1 MDLDEIYRPIADEL
15 EMMEDLLR
23 STLGES
29 ENGSISA
36 MGGTLLE
43 SGGKRL
49 RPALVLLGE
58 RAACGR
64 GPRTCELQ
72 ELVEIAAAMEL
83 IHIASLI
90 HDDVLDAASVRHNKP
105 TVNARYGKD
114 VSIALGDYVYSKGF
128 QLIGRKGRAD
138 VFACVSD
145 AIHAMCE
152 GELVHVCQRRNLEL
166 SESSYILIAEKKT
179 ASLFAACCQ
188 AGAII
193 GSQGESVQ
201 TAMKEFGLN
210 FGIAFQIVD
219 DCRDMIGETAQLGKQ
234 PGQDVFVGDVTLPLL
249 ALSGCVGQAEREE
262 IRNMLGSADDQG
274 GLERLKSMLMD
285 SDVLSKTQRLVESYA
300 GRAREKLDT
309 LAESVYKDSLS
320 QLLDY
325 ATQNEF

>member
-1 MDLDEIYRPIADEL
+1 MDLDEIYHPIADDL
-15 EMMEDLLR
+15 ETMENLLR

-29 ENGSISA
+29 QNGSIPA
-36 MGGTLLE
+36 MGSELLE

-49 RPALVLLGE
+49 RPALVLLAEG
-58 RAACGR
+58 AACRR
-64 GPRTCELQ
+64 GPSTCERQ
-72 ELVEIAAAMEL
+72 ELAEIAAAMEL

-105 TVNARYGKD
+105 TINARYGED

-128 QLIGRKGRAD
+128 QLIGRRGRAD

-152 GELVHVCQRRNLEL
+152 GELIHVCQRRNLEL

-188 AGAII
+188 VGAII
-193 GSQGESVQ
+193 GNQPESVQ
-201 TAMKEFGLN
+201 TALKEFGLN
-210 FGIAFQIVD
+210 FGVAFQIVD
-219 DCRDMIGETAQLGKQ
+219 DCRDMIGETAELGKQ
-234 PGQDVFVGDVTLPLL
+234 PGQDMFAGDVTLPLL
-249 ALSGCVGQAEREE
+249 ALSDSVGQAEREE
-262 IRNMLGSADDQG
+262 IRNMLGSPDDRNS
-274 GLERLKSMLMD
+274 LERLKTMLRD

-300 GRAREKLDT
+300 GSARERLDA
-309 LAESVYKDSLS
+309 LADSVYKDSLS

-325 ATQNEF
+325 ATQNDF

>member
-1 MDLDEIYRPIADEL
+1 MDLDEIYHPIADEL

-29 ENGSISA
+29 QNGSISA
-36 MGGTLLE
+36 MAGTLLE

-49 RPALVLLGE
+49 RPALVLLAEG
-58 RAACGR
+58 AACGR
-64 GPRTCELQ
+64 GPKTRERQ

-90 HDDVLDAASVRHNKP
+90 HDDVLDAALVRHNKP
-105 TVNARYGKD
+105 TVNARYGED

-128 QLIGRKGRAD
+128 QLIGRRGRAD

-152 GELVHVCQRRNLEL
+152 GELIHVCQRRNLEL

-179 ASLFAACCQ
+179 ASLFSACCQ

-193 GSQGESVQ
+193 GNQPESVQ

-234 PGQDVFVGDVTLPLL
+234 PGQDMFAGDVTLPLL

-274 GLERLKSMLMD
+274 SLERLKSMLMD
-285 SDVLSKTQRLVESYA
+285 SDVLSKTQRLVESYT
-300 GRAREKLDT
+300 GRARERLDM
-309 LAESVYKDSLS
+309 LADSVYKGSLN

-325 ATQNEF
+325 ATQNDF